1 MKLYVMDTDHLSL
14 YERGHPTIRHRILAI
29 RQNAFDNLVIT
40 VISVEEQCA
49 GRLAQI
55 RKATTPQ
62 ALTSAY
68 ERLKATLI
76 LFSDLEVLDYD
87 VRADERF
94 WELRRNGLR
103 IGTQDL
109 RIASV
114 VLTHNGILLTRNLQD
129 FEKVPRLAVQ
139 DWSIEENT

>member
-1 MKLYVMDTDHLSL
+1 MTLYVMDTDHLSL
-14 YERGHPTIRHRILAI
+14 YERGHPTIRNRILAI

-68 ERLKATLI
+68 ERLKATFI
-76 LFSDLEVLDYD
+76 LFSDLGVLDYD
-87 VRADERF
+87 VRADDRF
-94 WELRRNGLR
+94 REFRRTGLR

-109 RIASV
+109 RIATI
-114 VLTHNGILLTRNLQD
+114 VLTRNGILLTRNLQD
-129 FEKVPRLAVQ
+129 FEKVSGLVVQ
-139 DWSIEENT
+139 DWSSEV

>member
-1 MKLYVMDTDHLSL
+1 MTFYVMDTDHLSL
-14 YERGHPTIRHRILAI
+14 YERGHPTLQKRILAI
-29 RQNAFDNLVIT
+29 RQNARDNLVIT

-55 RKATTPQ
+55 RKAATPQ

-87 VRADERF
+87 MKADARF
-94 WELRRNGLR
+94 QEFRRTGLR

-109 RIASV
+109 RIAAI
-114 VLTHNGILLTRNLQD
+114 VLTHNGILLTRNLRD
-129 FEKVPRLAVQ
+129 FEKVSELTVQ
-139 DWSIEENT
+139 DWSI